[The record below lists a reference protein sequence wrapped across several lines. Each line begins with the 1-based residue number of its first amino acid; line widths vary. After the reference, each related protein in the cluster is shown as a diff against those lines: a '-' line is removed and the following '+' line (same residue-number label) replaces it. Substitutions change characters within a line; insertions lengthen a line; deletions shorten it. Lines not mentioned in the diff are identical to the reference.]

1 MGQTDL
7 LERLDHLDRVELLE
21 TEVYQDF
28 QVPLDLEVN
37 LVHLDP
43 KEREEIL
50 VNPGRKDLLDLQG
63 LKDPQVPLEP
73 LDNEERRVHLA
84 NKELLVLLEDPGT
97 RDLLAEQDLPDLLD
111 FLDHQERLAP
121 LDQLESEGREVLMV
135 PLEWQDPQVLMASQD
150 HQVSRDVLGKR
161 VGLEEREARDTGD
174 SLVSKV
180 SLGLLDH
187 QERKDPQGT
196 QARTEWLEHL
206 DQGDPLDLMGLLGP
220 WEILVLWDLE
230 DLQER
235 REGEDLLEN

>member
-73 LDNEERRVHLA
+73 LDN
-84 NKELLVLLEDPGT
+84 
-97 RDLLAEQDLPDLLD
+97 
-111 FLDHQERLAP
+111 
-121 LDQLESEGREVLMV
+121 
-135 PLEWQDPQVLMASQD
+135 
-150 HQVSRDVLGKR
+150 QVSRDVLGKR

-187 QERKDPQGT
+187 QERKDPRGT

-206 DQGDPLDLMGLLGP
+206 DQEDPLDLMGLLGP

>member
-7 LERLDHLDRVELLE
+7 LELLDHLDRVELLE

-111 FLDHQERLAP
+111 LLDFL
-121 LDQLESEGREVLMV
+121 
-135 PLEWQDPQVLMASQD
+135 DPQVLMASQD
-150 HQVSRDVLGKR
+150 HQVSRDVLGRR

-206 DQGDPLDLMGLLGP
+206 DQG
-220 WEILVLWDLE
+220 
-230 DLQER
+230 
-235 REGEDLLEN
+235 